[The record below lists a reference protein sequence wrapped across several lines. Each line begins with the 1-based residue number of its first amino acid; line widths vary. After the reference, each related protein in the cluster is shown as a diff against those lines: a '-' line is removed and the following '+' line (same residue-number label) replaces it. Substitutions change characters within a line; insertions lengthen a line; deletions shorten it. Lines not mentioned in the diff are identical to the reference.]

1 MMKLR
6 IPEKPYYKNKEKF
19 KKLYKS
25 LGMWWEE
32 GTKVGDVWRNKD
44 FSSYLRK
51 IPEMNGCKRFIPFNV
66 PDMVLFLKSI
76 GAEEYDDMIEEPVV
90 VQVEPVDRFIDSLS
104 PERIIRVGNNL
115 DMCRMSE
122 EFKMKWKMLGIKYA
136 NYSVHDLYKD
146 IEEKNKRRRIELG
159 IKEDLDENKEVIVKR
174 KESNEVLL
182 EKSSKVK
189 KIKKEK
195 KKKEVKV
202 IKNKSKVEFKKKV
215 FKIIKK

>member
-1 MMKLR
+1 MKLR
-6 IPEKPYYKNKEKF
+6 IHEKPYYKNKEKF
-19 KKLYKS
+19 KKMYKS

-51 IPEMNGCKRFIPFNV
+51 IPEMNGCKRFIAVNV

-122 EFKMKWKMLGIKYA
+122 GFKMKWRMLEIEYA
-136 NYSVHDLYKD
+136 NYGVHDLYKD

-159 IKEDLDENKEVIVKR
+159 IKEDLDENKEVIVKG
-174 KESNEVLL
+174 KESNEVLP

-189 KIKKEK
+189 KIKREK
-195 KKKEVKV
+195 NMKEVKV
-202 IKNKSKVEFKKKV
+202 IKNKSKIEFKKKV
-215 FKIIKK
+215 FKITKK